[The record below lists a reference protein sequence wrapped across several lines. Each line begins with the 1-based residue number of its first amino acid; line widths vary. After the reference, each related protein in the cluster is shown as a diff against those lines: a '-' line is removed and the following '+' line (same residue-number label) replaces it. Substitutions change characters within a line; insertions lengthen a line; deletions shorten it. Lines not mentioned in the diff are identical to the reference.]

1 MAARRPP
8 AVPLLDRA
16 LGAPSRVRLL
26 RVFAFADAPMTGRGA
41 GREAGLAHRPAV
53 RALGVLVALGLVRV
67 RRGAAANQYVLE
79 SRHPMAKRLRRL
91 FEREAETRR

>member
-1 MAARRPP
+1 MAARAPRVAP
-8 AVPLLDRA
+8 VLDRA

-26 RVFAFADAPMTGRGA
+26 RVFAFAETPLTGRGA

-53 RALGVLVALGLVRV
+53 RALGTLVALGLLRV

-79 SRHPMAKRLRRL
+79 TRHPLAKRLRRL
-91 FEREAETRR
+91 FEREAEGR